1 MKRVAITAIAAICTI
16 AFTQIASAAD
26 MPAKAPIIAPVAPV
40 SWTGFYV
47 GGNVGYSW
55 GKADTDQN
63 TNATIVSFPGGV
75 FSTIT
80 SPLAPF
86 AHSSSPRLDGFI
98 VGAQA
103 GYNWQFNPRWV
114 LGFETD
120 I

>member
-63 TNATIVSFPGGV
+63 TNATIVSFPGGHIAACSFCTFILATAGRV
-75 FSTIT
+75 HRWGTIGN
-80 SPLAPF
+80 SI
-86 AHSSSPRLDGFI
+86 RDGC
-98 VGAQA
+98 
-103 GYNWQFNPRWV
+103 
-114 LGFETD
+114 
-120 I
+120 